1 MKNKK
6 IIKTAADIIET
17 FADSDVYGWPP
28 QCGSLLYQ
36 PVRPDCM
43 IKSEYDFYNNH
54 TDSYSN

>member
-36 PVRPDCM
+36 PVRPDCI
-43 IKSEYDFYNNH
+43 IKSEEDFYNNH
-54 TDSYSN
+54 IDS